1 MKHQKKL
8 LTEYQQICSEDTVEM
23 LYVVY
28 TGFKK
33 TVLF

>member
-8 LTEYQQICSEDTVEM
+8 LTEEQQSRSEDTVKM

-33 TVLF
+33 TVLL